1 MLDGWMW
8 AMASRP
14 IFDDD
19 VGPLDSA
26 AVADGHRIDVEPDSA
41 AGQSGGKLQFALQKY
56 VSHV

>member
-1 MLDGWMW
+1 MLDGWMG

-14 IFDDD
+14 IFD
-19 VGPLDSA
+19 GRHQHLS
-26 AVADGHRIDVEPDSA
+26 DGHRIDVEPDSA

>member
-14 IFDDD
+14 I
-19 VGPLDSA
+19 L
-26 AVADGHRIDVEPDSA
+26 ADGHRIDVEPDSA

>member
-19 VGPLDSA
+19 VDPL
-26 AVADGHRIDVEPDSA
+26 DSA

>member
-14 IFDDD
+14 IFDD
-19 VGPLDSA
+19 GFGGRHQHL
-26 AVADGHRIDVEPDSA
+26 ADGHRIDVEPDSA

>member
-14 IFDDD
+14 IF
-19 VGPLDSA
+19 GFGGRHQHL
-26 AVADGHRIDVEPDSA
+26 ADGHRIDVEPDSA

>member
-8 AMASRP
+8 AMA
-14 IFDDD
+14 
-19 VGPLDSA
+19 GPFGFGGRHQHL
-26 AVADGHRIDVEPDSA
+26 ADGHRIDVEPDSA